1 MKDYKWGKA
10 LVIFL
15 VCGLVGAVLGGGLQ
29 ILGNVVETT
38 ALTEALNQFAPN
50 LFLVALAC
58 GIIGIVGYFYFNYL
72 LKKDGYSN
80 EEGSLFERNEN
91 KMSVVMTF
99 ATVCAIINFTAF
111 GINLSNELASG
122 YFVVFMVNVVLSF
135 MGEVANIS
143 LVKKVRPELNA
154 DPVDFKFKKDYFD
167 SLDECEKIKTGKV
180 SYKTISA
187 MVVVYVSVFVIC
199 WLLIMSFEISP
210 IICLP
215 VGILWLM
222 QTVISTYHSCK
233 QK

>member
-10 LVIFL
+10 LVLFA

-29 ILGNVVETT
+29 MLANIVEPTSII
-38 ALTEALNQFAPN
+38 ESLNQFAPN
-50 LFLVALAC
+50 LFLVALVC
-58 GIIGIVGYFYFNYL
+58 GIIGIVGYFYYNHL

-91 KMSVVMTF
+91 KMSIVMTF
-99 ATVCAIINFTAF
+99 ATVCSVINFTAF
-111 GINLSNELASG
+111 GINLLNDLTPM
-122 YFVVFMVNVVLSF
+122 YMVIFVANVVLAF

-143 LVKKVRPELNA
+143 LIKKVRPELNA
-154 DPVDFKFKKDYFD
+154 DPVDFGFKKDYFD
-167 SLDECEKIKTGKV
+167 TLDECEKIKTGKV
-180 SYKTISA
+180 SYKTITA

-199 WLLIMSFEISP
+199 WLLIMSFEVSP
-210 IICLP
+210 MICLP

-222 QTVISTYHSCK
+222 QTVISAYHSCK